1 MLLAQVITTA
11 LVFKSDLQTEI
22 VAPETVVSI
31 CDWVLFVSFL
41 IMLPGWF
48 VVSVALIVENAL
60 NRCLAV
66 CLGSQSGRR
75 RGKETKRF
83 ESFL

>member
-41 IMLPGWF
+41 IMLLCTGLCGEGT
-48 VVSVALIVENAL
+48 ATQLY
-60 NRCLAV
+60 
-66 CLGSQSGRR
+66 
-75 RGKETKRF
+75 
-83 ESFL
+83 